1 MGRVTTSHRSK
12 DWRFPPPVPALD
24 VVGRRI
30 PAVIREEVPGFGN
43 KRSYHA
49 HDVAYG
55 RVQGITDA
63 VMAIQQGE
71 SQTVVT
77 LDPVKTAGLSALEKL
92 VLADRQ
98 PSPFGGVVTGN
109 QVIIYRD

>member
-1 MGRVTTSHRSK
+1 MGRVTTNHRSN
-12 DWRFPPPVPALD
+12 WGFPPPVLALD
-24 VVGRRI
+24 VVGRII
-30 PAVIREEVPGFGN
+30 PAAVREEVSGFGN
-43 KRSYHA
+43 KRSYHV

-55 RVQGITDA
+55 RVQGIRDA
-63 VMAIQQGE
+63 IVAIQQGE
-71 SQTVVT
+71 SQTVVM